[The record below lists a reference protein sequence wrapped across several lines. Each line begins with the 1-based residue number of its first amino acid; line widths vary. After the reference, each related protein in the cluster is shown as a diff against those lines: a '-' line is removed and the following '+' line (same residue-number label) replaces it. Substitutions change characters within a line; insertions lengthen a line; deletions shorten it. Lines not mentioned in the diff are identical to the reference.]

1 MEEIKKNNEVEEL
14 NERPFDF
21 QNGQNA
27 LKVVARDAGV
37 AIKGINMM
45 NTIANGVFSKIA
57 VYEVCKEAGDP
68 ITSKTFINDLV
79 NDVRYLKSCKA
90 YVEKETKNVRRNS
103 VFKTVIDPTK
113 LERTLQNAA
122 GAISRAKEFFYDSKL
137 PETGFPEDE
146 IDHEVVTN
154 RLNQLIGTE
163 LDSVYKEIQN
173 ESIWRRGS
181 TTDEDAAM
189 HDRNAKTLLEYKETL
204 LYIAKSYDLPC
215 LY

>member
-1 MEEIKKNNEVEEL
+1 MEEINKNNEVEEL

-37 AIKGINMM
+37 AIAGINMM
-45 NTIANGVFSKIA
+45 NTIANGVFSKIST
-57 VYEVCKEAGDP
+57 YEVCKEAGDP
-68 ITSKTFINDLV
+68 ITSKAFVNDLA

-113 LERTLQNAA
+113 LERTLGNA
-122 GAISRAKEFFYDSKL
+122 GSAIARAKEFFYDSEL
-137 PETGFPEDE
+137 PETGFSEDE
-146 IDHEVVTN
+146 VDREVVTN
-154 RLNQLIGTE
+154 RLNKFIGEE
-163 LDSVYKEIQN
+163 LDSVYGEISN
-173 ESIWRRGS
+173 ESRWRLGS
-181 TTDEDAAM
+181 TTETDEAM
-189 HDRNAKTLLEYKETL
+189 HDRNIKTLLEYKNIL